1 MEAAC
6 IKVWWLGEALPV
18 SQFHTLFR
26 PWLMEQVLA
35 TISAG
40 HQKAAWG
47 VAGIDTG
54 TQVKK
59 IGSHKSTMAFRISD
73 KDSYEAALNGP

>member
-1 MEAAC
+1 
-6 IKVWWLGEALPV
+6 
-18 SQFHTLFR
+18 
-26 PWLMEQVLA
+26 MEQVLA

-59 IGSHKSTMAFRISD
+59 IGSHRSTMTFRISD
-73 KDSYEAALNGP
+73 KESYEAARNGP

>member
-1 MEAAC
+1 
-6 IKVWWLGEALPV
+6 
-18 SQFHTLFR
+18 
-26 PWLMEQVLA
+26 MEQVLA

-47 VAGIDTG
+47 VAGIDTC

-59 IGSHKSTMAFRISD
+59 IGSHKSIMTFRNSD
-73 KDSYEAALNGP
+73 KESYEAALNGP